1 MQRINP
7 NKPTQIELHV
17 IGALI
22 LAGWG
27 ALSLLVRIAL
37 SFGFLWD
44 LLPEPLWRFLV
55 NVFIGPGVGWTG
67 LYTEI
72 AFGVYPLHIITVVMI
87 LAAGATF
94 ITKSKALAVFAP
106 LFAVLHVLTGLIGEY
121 FFDNIFYAFLRM
133 AILLAGIGLSLSPY
147 VMDPD
152 SFRNFQSDL
161 VTSFGSLTKK
171 APMAHVQGSF
181 PTQSATPQ
189 SFPITTEEGDNP
201 VSNFQ
206 NPGFQNPGFQNP
218 GFQNPGFQSTGPN
231 YGPDFYTPMYY
242 VQSYATANELVSM
255 AQLQQLARSGT
266 IQPSTMVQ
274 HKDASF
280 PVSASSIPGVFSSK
294 TFMTTLLLS
303 LFLGGFGIDRFYLGY
318 TGLGVAK
325 LLTLGGCGIWSL
337 IDLILIATRNLKDSN
352 GNPLS

>member
-37 SFGFLWD
+37 SFDFLAD
-44 LLPEPLWRFLV
+44 LLPWGLWNFMV
-55 NVFIGPGVGWTG
+55 NVFLGPGFGYTG
-67 LYTEI
+67 LFSEI
-72 AFGVYPLHIITVVMI
+72 AFNIYPLHVVTVVMI

-94 ITKSKALAVFAP
+94 VTRSKALAVFAP

-121 FFDNIFYAFLRM
+121 FFDNIFYTFLRM
-133 AILLAGIGLSLSPY
+133 AILIAGIGLSLSPF
-147 VMDPD
+147 VMDPN
-152 SFRNFQSDL
+152 SLKNFQSDL
-161 VTSFGSLTKK
+161 VTSIGSLTKK

-201 VSNFQ
+201 VSN
-206 NPGFQNPGFQNP
+206 FQNPGFQNP

>member
-1 MQRINP
+1 MQSINS
-7 NKPTQIELHV
+7 NRKPQIELHV

-37 SFGFLWD
+37 SFDFLAE
-44 LLPEPLWRFLV
+44 LLPWGLWNFMV
-55 NVFIGPGVGWTG
+55 NVFLGPGFGYTG
-67 LYTEI
+67 LFSEI
-72 AFGVYPLHIITVVMI
+72 AFNIYPLHVVTVVMI

-94 ITKSKALAVFAP
+94 VTRSKALAVFAP
-106 LFAVLHVLTGLIGEY
+106 LFAILHVLTGLIGEY
-121 FFDNIFYAFLRM
+121 FFDNIFYTFLRM
-133 AILLAGIGLSLSPY
+133 AILVAGIGLSLSPF
-147 VMDPD
+147 VMDPN
-152 SFRNFQSDL
+152 SLKNFQSDL
-161 VTSFGSLTKK
+161 VTSIGSLTKK

-181 PTQSATPQ
+181 PTQSTTPQ
-189 SFPITTEEGDNP
+189 SFPITTKEGDNP
-201 VSNFQ
+201 VSN
-206 NPGFQNPGFQNP
+206 FQNP

-242 VQSYATANELVSM
+242 VQSYATANELVSI
-255 AQLQQLARSGT
+255 AQLQQLARAGT

-274 HKDASF
+274 HKEANF

-294 TFMTTLLLS
+294 TFMTALLLS
-303 LFLGGFGIDRFYLGY
+303 IFLGGFGIDRFYLGY

-337 IDLILIATRNLKDSN
+337 IDLILIAMRNVKDSE

>member
-37 SFGFLWD
+37 SFDFLWD

-218 GFQNPGFQSTGPN
+218 GFQSTGPN

>member
-37 SFGFLWD
+37 SFDFLWD